1 MVTSPG
7 ITFEQ
12 AKNATRFVVDDTLNG
27 RKIGTDRHA
36 IVRTA
41 GDTFRCASRLVVF
54 GTAERFV
61 SVAVHSYLDVSI
73 SDSSAVELAE
83 DYLSEVSDNVP
94 PVLCVL

>member
-1 MVTSPG
+1 MVTSPV

-27 RKIGTDRHA
+27 RKIGSDPHA

-41 GDTFRCASRLVVF
+41 GESFRYSSRLVVF

-61 SVAVHSYLDVSI
+61 SVAVHSYLDCAI
-73 SDSSAVELAE
+73 DDFSAVELAE
-83 DYLSEVSDNVP
+83 DYLSEFAGNVP
-94 PVLCVL
+94 AVLCVL